1 MKKLALLT
9 VCLAGLS
16 ACEKP
21 KITENNIKK
30 EKQAVGSDKDDHGCI
45 ASAGQTWSELKQ
57 DCIQIFNKGFRLNL
71 VEPKKDE
78 AVISAFI
85 LMSDDQSAL
94 ELFLPDHTVI
104 LKKTD
109 KNVYKNNQ
117 YKYDS
122 DNSILYVDGVER
134 YKGNVE

>member
-1 MKKLALLT
+1 MFSCCESKPLAKVT
-9 VCLAGLS
+9 I
-16 ACEKP
+16 E
-21 KITENNIKK
+21 
-30 EKQAVGSDKDDHGCI
+30 
-45 ASAGQTWSELKQ
+45 
-57 DCIQIFNKGFRLNL
+57 F
-71 VEPKKDE
+71 
-78 AVISAFI
+78 SAFI

-122 DNSILYVDGVER
+122 DNSILYVEGIEK